1 MRYRNAIILSFV
13 LVATALSGCS
23 MFGGNR
29 VAVSDYLRQQFTLQ
43 EAELKQLQVY
53 VSETIT
59 LERVVDS
66 TGSDIEQG
74 ELNVF
79 GEKLEQIVISSKTP
93 GIVLQATDRWAKV
106 SFSEGTWLYFGS
118 FASTGNDPWGGKYAL
133 FAEKW
138 SDGIGYLEFNGLAYR
153 AVKKSGQAVL
163 EIRQND
169 LKKNTVKKK
178 KLPGV
183 SLDSDGD

>member
-1 MRYRNAIILSFV
+1 MNIVRFAMVTLSVLILFGC
-13 LVATALSGCS
+13 AT
-23 MFGGNR
+23 NR
-29 VAVSDYLRQQFTLQ
+29 VPVSDYLRQQFTLE

-53 VSETIT
+53 LSDTIT

-66 TGSDIEQG
+66 TGSEVDAG

-79 GEKLEQIVISSKTP
+79 GEKLERIIITPKTP

-106 SFSEGTWLYFGS
+106 SFGEGTWLYFGS
-118 FASTGNDPWGGKYAL
+118 FANTGNDPWGGKYAL

-138 SDGIGYLEFNGLAYR
+138 SDGVGYLEFNGLPYR
-153 AVKKSGQAVL
+153 AIKKSGQAVL
-163 EIRQND
+163 EIKQND
-169 LKKNTVKKK
+169 LKKNVVDEQ

-183 SLDSDGD
+183 KLEGSEN